1 MADKPLVWM
10 HGEVK
15 SPPFSKDARM
25 EAGGLLRRLQRGEKL
40 SMPASRPMPSIGTN
54 CHELR
59 IVDAGVTWRIAY
71 YVAKE
76 AIVILDVFPKKAR
89 STPKRVIETTK
100 RRLRTYCA
108 AAEQG
113 D

>member
-25 EAGGLLRRLQRGEKL
+25 EAGGLLGRLQRGEKL
-40 SMPASRPMPSIGTN
+40 PMPVSRPMPNIGPN

-59 IVDAGVTWRIAY
+59 IVDADMTWRIAY

-76 AIVILDVFPKKAR
+76 AIVILDVFEKKTRA
-89 STPKRVIETTK
+89 TPKHVIKTAQ
-100 RRLRTYCA
+100 RRMRLYRAT
-108 AAEQG
+108 AEQG